1 MKRAQHAFQVF
12 AALLVCGFLALAL
25 PPAARAQD
33 NQVNQVSQINQDGQG
48 DITNVRIVRLSF
60 VVGDVKYQQG
70 QEDWQPAAMNLPI
83 QEGFKLATGEGRAE
97 IEFES
102 GLIVRLADDSEV
114 DFTQLALLNG
124 GRITQL
130 TLASGTVIVSA
141 SLNPNDALSITA
153 PNLQVSVSHA
163 TRFRVD
169 TAQGDSWVTV
179 MNGDVAVNS
188 AAGESQVTIGHT
200 LHIGGANPDQLN
212 VDKAAE
218 PDDFDN
224 WAADRDGVLQQEN
237 SQAMQAIAADQ
248 ASELEYMNNSSGLAD
263 LYGYGSFVNIA
274 GYGMCWQ
281 PYGVSTLW
289 MPFWRGHMVFVPGL
303 GWTWISNE
311 PWGWLPYHTGR
322 WFNVGGHGWFWQP
335 GPARHWN
342 PAPVD
347 WVHINNQVGWTP
359 RGASAFAGTAGG
371 AWVVTG
377 NIGKPGEIRPV
388 ERFHGGQFEV
398 AAGAPPPV
406 PPSFAPPSVTRSF
419 QPDSRVSGSQSVNGS
434 HAPANIYDRSPI
446 HIDPQT
452 NTYENENPPV
462 RPVRTMPA
470 NESARSPESG
480 QYRPPRQTQ
489 SQQQPPP
496 QRAPQSAPPQHYSPP
511 PSAPAPH
518 YSPPPAP
525 PAQHSSPPPAPA
537 QHSSPP
543 PASHSSGSSSGGSHG
558 GGSSHH

>member
-1 MKRAQHAFQVF
+1 MKRAQHAFQFF
-12 AALLVCGFLALAL
+12 AALLTCGFLTLAL
-25 PPAARAQD
+25 PPSAHAQD
-33 NQVNQVSQINQDGQG
+33 NRVAQISQMNQDSQG

-60 VVGDVKYQQG
+60 VVGEVQYQQG
-70 QEDWQPAAMNLPI
+70 QEDWQPAPMNLPV
-83 QEGFKLATGEGRAE
+83 QEGLKLATGNGRAE

-102 GLIVRLADDSEV
+102 GLIVRLADDSELN
-114 DFTQLALLNG
+114 FTQLALLNG

-141 SLNPNDALSITA
+141 SLNPNDALSIVA
-153 PNLQVSVSHA
+153 PNLQVSVSHT

-179 MNGDVAVNS
+179 MKGDVAVNS
-188 AAGESQVTIGHT
+188 AAGDSQVTIGHI
-200 LHIGGANPDQLN
+200 LHISGANPDQLN

-237 SQAMQAIAADQ
+237 SQAMEAFAASE

-263 LYGYGSFVNIA
+263 LYGYGSFVNVA
-274 GYGMCWQ
+274 GYGLCWQ

-303 GWTWISNE
+303 GWTWISTE
-311 PWGWLPYHTGR
+311 PWGWLPYHTGH
-322 WFNVGGHGWFWQP
+322 WINVGGRGWFWQP

-342 PAPVD
+342 PAPVN
-347 WVHINNQVGWTP
+347 WVHINNQVGWMP
-359 RGASAFAGTAGG
+359 RGSSAFAGNAGG
-371 AWVVTG
+371 PWVVTG
-377 NIGKPGEIRPV
+377 GPGKSGEIRPI

-398 AAGAPPPV
+398 VAGAPPA
-406 PPSFAPPSVTRSF
+406 APPSATRTFESE
-419 QPDSRVSGSQSVNGS
+419 SRVTGSQAGNGS
-434 HAPANIYDRSPI
+434 HAPANPYDRSPI

-470 NESARSPESG
+470 NNSSRPSETG
-480 QYRPPRQTQ
+480 QYQTPRQTQ
-489 SQQQPPP
+489 QQAPASQRTSQPVPAQRYTPP
-496 QRAPQSAPPQHYSPP
+496 
-511 PSAPAPH
+511 PAPH
-518 YSPPPAP
+518 Y
-525 PAQHSSPPPAPA
+525 SPPPAPA

-543 PASHSSGSSSGGSHG
+543 PASHSSPPPASHGGG